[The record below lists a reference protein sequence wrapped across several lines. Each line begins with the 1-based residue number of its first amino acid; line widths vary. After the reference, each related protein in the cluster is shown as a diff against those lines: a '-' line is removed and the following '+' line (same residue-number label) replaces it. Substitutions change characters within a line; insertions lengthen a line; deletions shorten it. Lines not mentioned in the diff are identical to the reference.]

1 MHRRAPSRTS
11 FSVTAVIAAVWLAGC
26 TGAASPSPSPSPAA
40 PSTAPS
46 PSPSPSASP
55 EASASPSASAAGETG
70 NYEVKV
76 GTSAT
81 VAKFLAGEDGKTLYV
96 FKQDTAN
103 TSNCNGSCTQTW
115 PPFTLDSGEKV
126 TAGKGVTGK
135 LSTFARADGTKQ
147 VAYNG
152 APLYYYAPDQKAGDV
167 MGEGKGGVWFAA
179 TP

>member
-1 MHRRAPSRTS
+1 MHRRAPSRTL
-11 FSVTAVIAAVWLAGC
+11 FSVAAVVAAVWLAGC

-46 PSPSPSASP
+46 ESLSPSPSPA
-55 EASASPSASAAGETG
+55 ASASPSASTSAQGET
-70 NYEVKV
+70 YHVTV
-76 GTSAT
+76 GKSAT

-103 TSNCNGSCTQTW
+103 TSNCSGPCAQMW
-115 PPFTLDSGEKV
+115 PPFTLESGEKV
-126 TAGKGVTGK
+126 TAGTGVKGK
-135 LSTFARADGTKQ
+135 LTTFARADGKMQ

-167 MGEGKGGVWFAA
+167 MGQGFGGVWFAA